1 MEKQKRW
8 KDEKNQKDFCI
19 RCILHTVGWL
29 GLSTPTEAALPRK
42 HNDANSLCQEHK
54 MTFSFKL
61 HYVNPTQPGSSGVLP
76 SL

>member
-1 MEKQKRW
+1 MEKKEVER
-8 KDEKNQKDFCI
+8 EKNKQDFCI
-19 RCILHTVGWL
+19 RCILHTVGWF

-42 HNDANSLCQEHK
+42 RNDANSLCQEHK

-61 HYVNPTQPGSSGVLP
+61 RYANPTQLESSGVLP